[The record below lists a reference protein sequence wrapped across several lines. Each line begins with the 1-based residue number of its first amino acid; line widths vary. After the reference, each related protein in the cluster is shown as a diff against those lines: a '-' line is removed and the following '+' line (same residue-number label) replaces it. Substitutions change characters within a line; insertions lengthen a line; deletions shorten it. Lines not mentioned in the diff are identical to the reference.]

1 MTNIKLL
8 DKFREYVGRCNFCGV
23 VRKARYYVNEEFVAK
38 VGQRIK
44 ALRKEHNHTQE
55 YLIEKVRLSI
65 NSYEA
70 GSKIPTLMSI
80 YKICEFYDISLAEF
94 FMSMDY
100 PPKTGKTV
108 ERMPVKNK

>member
-1 MTNIKLL
+1 M
-8 DKFREYVGRCNFCGV
+8 
-23 VRKARYYVNEEFVAK
+23 RKARYYVNEEFVAK

-80 YKICEFYDISLAEF
+80 YKIYDISLAEF